1 MCNSEPEHSNGKLS
15 CSVFPCSCCCAVGIL
30 ITMMNE
36 RLFNTIAYI
45 EEITISVKKKKYNCD
60 LFNLIEEF
68 VNILEPDY
76 ETFQCLSFKEVIDF
90 YSTLRHLKSAIVGT
104 DVQDRMFP
112 KLGKLIDKC
121 YQCTGL
127 EAANINKKQR
137 VNVIQ
142 SNGSTGENNSIN
154 KKSFGYSKFVK
165 PKHHYYDII
174 QGWLKEQKSNVP
186 TRRYC
191 YKQVYLDIPERML
204 EDLHEKNINF
214 KHTIE
219 ILANVEINLLKRKVS
234 IVAEHKDCIDAAIV
248 LFLHIN
254 NYPSFFNIACEMV
267 LKYLI
272 NMENVTSLTDV
283 QLATLEHGLN
293 CSKTVNDFQ
302 HNEESDNGSYQLK
315 ADDGCCQLLAPIP
328 KRYSADEWNLHYYD
342 FMDTSVS
349 FHEQQQEDLFF
360 EPVKFE
366 NIKRRNPSQYKKL
379 IIIKSTDVVKLIGR
393 HGSVLWAIQTITDT
407 LIIIENFAFT
417 KNFKRVILCAAN
429 VRNLKSTIH
438 FIRILLQH
446 NLNMQRLADNM
457 AKAVNFNFSE
467 WSVI

>member
-1 MCNSEPEHSNGKLS
+1 
-15 CSVFPCSCCCAVGIL
+15 
-30 ITMMNE
+30 MMNE
-36 RLFNTIAYI
+36 RLFNTIAFI
-45 EEITISVKKKKYNCD
+45 EEITISVEKKKYNCD

-68 VNILEPDY
+68 VDIHEPDY
-76 ETFQCLSFKEVIDF
+76 ETFDCLSFKEVTDF
-90 YSTLRHLKSAIVGT
+90 YCTLRHLKSVIVGT

-127 EAANINKKQR
+127 EATKKDNKPR

-142 SNGSTGENNSIN
+142 SNECTGGNNSIN
-154 KKSFGYSKFVK
+154 KKSFGYSKFKFNFVK
-165 PKHHYYDII
+165 PKHRYYDVI
-174 QGWLKEQKSNVP
+174 QGWLKEQKSDVPPVFP

-191 YKQVYLDIPERML
+191 NKQVYLDISEKML
-204 EDLHEKNINF
+204 ENFNEKNINF

-219 ILANVEINLLKRKVS
+219 ILTNVTINFLKRKVS
-234 IVAEHKDCIDAAIV
+234 IIGEDEDCIDAAIV

-254 NYPSFFNIACEMV
+254 NYPSFFDIACEMV

-283 QLATLEHGLN
+283 QLATLEHELN
-293 CSKTVNDFQ
+293 CSKKVNDFQ
-302 HNEESDNGSYQLK
+302 HNEDSDDGSYPLK
-315 ADDGCCQLLAPIP
+315 ADRGYCQILAPIP
-328 KRYSADEWNLHYYD
+328 KRYAADQWNKYYYD
-342 FMDTSVS
+342 FMDTCFS

-360 EPVKFE
+360 EPVKYD
-366 NIKRRNPSQYKKL
+366 NITRRNPSRYKKL
-379 IIIKSTDVVKLIGR
+379 IIIKSTDVVKLVGR
-393 HGSVLWAIQTITDT
+393 HGSVLWAIQTISDT
-407 LIIIENFAFT
+407 LIIIENFPFT

-457 AKAVNFNFSE
+457 AKAANLNFSE
-467 WSVI
+467 WTVI